1 MCDWTPYFDWLWIR
15 RWRFTSFNGRTTT
28 GLKYS
33 PKASG
38 AFSKVKIKII
48 SNDVITLSYV
58 KANILGGLIFYRIIL
73 EQTLVSRVQVSLIR
87 KVTCTASYVLWA
99 VVILKYLLYLSA
111 GLSWLFRIEIGSLLP
126 FLLNWLNLHCCT
138 CQTDTLSWLSDDT
151 DWLRMDLLTDG
162 GRMSLETQTKI
173 WKWLWQRQH
182 SGPIV
187 LRAAARMRLPM
198 AEQLPPHQPSND
210 DAMHKKCFQWL
221 ARNCPIRIRF
231 EFRCR
236 HRQFYL

>member
-138 CQTDTLSWLSDDT
+138 CQTDTAVLTKRWHRLT
-151 DWLRMDLLTDG
+151 QNGLADWRRTHEFGNTNKNLKMTLT
-162 GRMSLETQTKI
+162 
-173 WKWLWQRQH
+173 
-182 SGPIV
+182 
-187 LRAAARMRLPM
+187 AAA
-198 AEQLPPHQPSND
+198 QWTNCSNSCCSH
-210 DAMHKKCFQWL
+210 ASTNGRTT
-221 ARNCPIRIRF
+221 ATTSAI
-231 EFRCR
+231 
-236 HRQFYL
+236 